1 MKEKIKKVRIAY
13 RMFKKYKNI
22 FEELS
27 KRVKVVKNIATNLLS
42 FFWIV
47 YLLIKAKIKAV
58 DDIEESTKIL
68 IIMIQAIFSTHIAQ
82 IDLSIINEI
91 ISQK

>member
-1 MKEKIKKVRIAY
+1 
-13 RMFKKYKNI
+13 MFKKYKNI